1 MQRPSWRSPV
11 RWWLITV
18 FALIGLAAAS
28 MGVWWTAVGMA
39 FFVAAQLASIAHERR
54 KAVRRDLRADP

>member
-11 RWWLITV
+11 RRWSIAVLTPC
-18 FALIGLAAAS
+18 GLVAAV

-39 FFVAAQLASIAHERR
+39 LFVAAQLASIAHERR
-54 KAVRRDLRADP
+54 EPVSQ